1 MMPDP
6 FFEEKFDDFRVEVID
21 RLARIETQ
29 HARVIEHLARLNGS
43 MEEHADTL
51 REHEKKLARMRG
63 AASILVALIASAVTV
78 IVSRIRFWLA
88 P

>member
-1 MMPDP
+1 MSDP

-29 HARVIEHLARLNGS
+29 HGRVIEHLDRLNGS

-51 REHEKKLARMRG
+51 RDHEKKLARMRG
-63 AASILVALIASAVTV
+63 AASVLATLVAAAV
-78 IVSRIRFWLA
+78 SLFLHRLRAWFS